1 MHVMWG
7 AQRNSKNLLPGCKKL
22 AGTEYVNR
30 HNNTFK
36 VLAVKWARANELLPK
51 DTKWYTTNWERG
63 KVIEKDEKEFFWDRE
78 HPVRIDCIA
87 CRPELTLEDTSKK
100 TILLIDMAF
109 PNKNNK

>member
-1 MHVMWG
+1 M
-7 AQRNSKNLLPGCKKL
+7 
-22 AGTEYVNR
+22 
-30 HNNTFK
+30 
-36 VLAVKWARANELLPK
+36 
-51 DTKWYTTNWERG
+51 
-63 KVIEKDEKEFFWDRE
+63 IEKDEKEFFWDRE